1 MEPDADGML
10 PSGSHNRSE
19 VLLTQSPALSLSL
32 HHPSDAREKKREKEG
47 EKGKEEGREGGRKTQ
62 EVGEDKKPS
71 LPLVDS
77 CAWSSQPLNLLPTSF

>member
-1 MEPDADGML
+1 ML
-10 PSGSHNRSE
+10 RECFPQGHTTRSE

-32 HHPSDAREKKREKEG
+32 PHPTDAREKKREKEG

-62 EVGEDKKPS
+62 EVGEDRKPS

-77 CAWSSQPLNLLPTSF
+77 CACSNRPLKLLPTSF